1 MYTAQTRHSAGW
13 DVRLMSAASA
23 RRWGRWFVFVWLGMW
38 LCTSLLPC
46 CQPEAAVVGQ
56 AQALHQDCGHPPGQ
70 APNTGGGHKTGACL
84 GISAPVAASAERL
97 AAPSGGNLAP
107 LALGTST
114 PSHVLPPLPALSRL
128 VAYRAAPPPVPVYL
142 RSQRLLI

>member
-23 RRWGRWFVFVWLGMW
+23 KRWGRWFVFVWLGMW

-46 CQPEAAVVGQ
+46 CQVEAAVIGH
-56 AQALHQDCGHPPGQ
+56 AQALHQECGHPAEQ
-70 APNTGGGHKTGACL
+70 APDSGGSHKSGACL
-84 GISAPVAASAERL
+84 EISAPAAAPDARF
-97 AAPSGGNLAP
+97 AAPSGGNLVP
-107 LALGTST
+107 LVLGIST
-114 PSHVLPPLPALSRL
+114 PSHVLPPLPALSL
-128 VAYRAAPPPVPVYL
+128 PVAYRAAPPPIPVYL